1 MPSTPAV
8 TAAGTA
14 GRLLQRGA
22 RAAAARTALVLP
34 HPVRPLAPVPAA
46 VTAGVDGM
54 PPFVTPNADFYRIDT
69 ALQVPD
75 IALDT
80 YRLRVTGLVDR
91 PLELTVDDLLAMDL
105 VEADITL
112 TCVSNEVGGR
122 LLGTARWLGVRLA
135 DVLDRAGVR
144 GEATQVVGRSVD
156 GYTCGFPVEAAL
168 DGRDALVALGM
179 NGVPL
184 PREHGFPVRL
194 VTPGLYGYVSATKWL
209 TELELTTFDAFDHYW
224 VGRGWAVRAP
234 IKTQSRI
241 DVPASFARV
250 APGPAAVAG
259 VAWAQTRGIDRVEV
273 QLDDGPWR
281 PARLAAAL
289 NDVTWRQWSLEWDA
303 TPGTHQL
310 RVRATDAT
318 GATQP
323 EERVAPIP
331 DGATGW
337 HTVVVRVDEA

>member
-1 MPSTPAV
+1 MADG
-8 TAAGTA
+8 AGA
-14 GRLLQRGA
+14 
-22 RAAAARTALVLP
+22 
-34 HPVRPLAPVPAA
+34 
-46 VTAGVDGM
+46 
-54 PPFVTPNADFYRIDT
+54 
-69 ALQVPD
+69 
-75 IALDT
+75 
-80 YRLRVTGLVDR
+80 
-91 PLELTVDDLLAMDL
+91 
-105 VEADITL
+105 
-112 TCVSNEVGGR
+112 
-122 LLGTARWLGVRLA
+122 
-135 DVLDRAGVR
+135 
-144 GEATQVVGRSVD
+144 
-156 GYTCGFPVEAAL
+156 
-168 DGRDALVALGM
+168 
-179 NGVPL
+179 
-184 PREHGFPVRL
+184 
-194 VTPGLYGYVSATKWL
+194 
-209 TELELTTFDAFDHYW
+209 TTFDALDHYW
-224 VGRGWAVRAP
+224 VGRGWAVQAP

-273 QLDDGPWR
+273 QVDDGPWR